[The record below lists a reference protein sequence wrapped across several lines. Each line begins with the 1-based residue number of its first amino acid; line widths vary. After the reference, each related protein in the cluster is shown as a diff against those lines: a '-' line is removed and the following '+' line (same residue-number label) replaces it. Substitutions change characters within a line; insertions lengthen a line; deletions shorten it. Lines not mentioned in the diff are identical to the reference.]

1 MAGNLSPEPQ
11 RVSFQL
17 ESSLPTSSQ
26 APPQN
31 GPQEQEC
38 ARLVDPLPEAPAA
51 RVRVTWSACPL
62 FTAGSAQASWTVL
75 GVQGS
80 LGSPLTPVSPP
91 AGCGG
96 FVEGDLVLSSQI
108 KQASLFL
115 FTCPGPLSNDGD
127 IKKKVAGSMQVT
139 GAGLWRS
146 RVEILPLELSGRGCW
161 ATPSGHAQVAG
172 NRDSLTGIGEVPK
185 VVAWGWGGRPPSP
198 GQQASVDLEK
208 CWFQM
213 LTPSLG
219 LLTGLLHSCAW

>member
-17 ESSLPTSSQ
+17 DSSPPTSSQ

-31 GPQEQEC
+31 GPQEQGY
-38 ARLVDPLPEAPAA
+38 APLVDPLPEAPAA
-51 RVRVTWSACPL
+51 RVRATWSACPL
-62 FTAGSAQASWTVL
+62 FTVGSAQASWTVL

-96 FVEGDLVLSSQI
+96 LALSSQI

-115 FTCPGPLSNDGD
+115 LICPGPLSDDGD

-146 RVEILPLELSGRGCW
+146 RVEILPLQLSGRGCW
-161 ATPSGHAQVAG
+161 ATPSGQAQVAG
-172 NRDSLTGIGEVPK
+172 SRDSLTGIRGGPQSCGLVL
-185 VVAWGWGGRPPSP
+185 GGRPRDSRRWLIWRSA
-198 GQQASVDLEK
+198 GFK
-208 CWFQM
+208 
-213 LTPSLG
+213 
-219 LLTGLLHSCAW
+219 H

>member
-11 RVSFQL
+11 RMSFQL
-17 ESSLPTSSQ
+17 ESSPPTSSQ

-38 ARLVDPLPEAPAA
+38 APLVDPLPEAPAA

-108 KQASLFL
+108 KQVSLFL
-115 FTCPGPLSNDGD
+115 FTCPGPLSDDGD

-139 GAGLWRS
+139 GTGLRRS

-161 ATPSGHAQVAG
+161 ATPSEQAQVAG
-172 NRDSLTGIGEVPK
+172 SRDSLIGIR
-185 VVAWGWGGRPPSP
+185 GRPQCC
-198 GQQASVDLEK
+198 G
-208 CWFQM
+208 
-213 LTPSLG
+213 LG
-219 LLTGLLHSCAW
+219 LGGSALPPRDSRRRLIWRSAGFKR

>member
-11 RVSFQL
+11 RMSFQL
-17 ESSLPTSSQ
+17 ESSPPTSSQ

-38 ARLVDPLPEAPAA
+38 APLVDPLPEAPAA

-108 KQASLFL
+108 KQVSLFL
-115 FTCPGPLSNDGD
+115 FTCPGPLSDGC
-127 IKKKVAGSMQVT
+127 SS
-139 GAGLWRS
+139 LCCF
-146 RVEILPLELSGRGCW
+146 LPLLG
-161 ATPSGHAQVAG
+161 PQ
-172 NRDSLTGIGEVPK
+172 
-185 VVAWGWGGRPPSP
+185 
-198 GQQASVDLEK
+198 
-208 CWFQM
+208 
-213 LTPSLG
+213 PSLG
-219 LLTGLLHSCAW
+219 IFCCLFSQLVVFDYLRPHGL